1 MTIIDDLTS
10 ETRAFAIA
18 RDWLQ
23 FHTPKN
29 LAMAIAGEAGEL
41 AAEFQWLTAEETAKG
56 KLSEEKLGAIRLEM
70 ADILIYLLRLGDVLQ
85 VDLAGAVREK
95 LSVNELRFP
104 RI

>member
-1 MTIIDDLTS
+1 MTIIDDLTA

-18 RDWLQ
+18 RDWLP

-41 AAEFQWLTAEETAKG
+41 AAEFQWLTSEQSSREVLRIEQ
-56 KLSEEKLGAIRLEM
+56 LSAIKLEM
-70 ADILIYLLRLGDVLQ
+70 ADVLIYLLRLADVLQ
-85 VDLAGAVREK
+85 IELSSAVREK
-95 LSVNELRFP
+95 LLINEDRFP